1 MAYDSE
7 VPERLL
13 GGGGQPVGTDRIRV
27 VIADDHPV
35 FRDGL
40 AILLGRH
47 ESIDVVG
54 TADDGEAALAVCRE
68 QRPDVVLVDLRMGK
82 LDGLAVVN
90 QLTRTMPDT
99 KAIILSGFD
108 ADEDVFQAIRAGA
121 AGYLLKHTSPEEV
134 AAAIVRVHEGDKCI
148 PPALAAKLATHLS
161 RPQLT
166 ARQEEVLQ
174 LISEGLSNQEIA
186 DRLQIVEGTV
196 KAHVKSILAKLGARD
211 RTQAIS
217 LAMHRGLVRL

>member
-1 MAYDSE
+1 MAQH
-7 VPERLL
+7 
-13 GGGGQPVGTDRIRV
+13 GRIRV

-47 ESIDVVG
+47 DGIEVVG
-54 TADDGEAALAVCRE
+54 TADDGEAAIAVCRE
-68 QRPDVVLVDLRMGK
+68 QRPDVVLVDLRMAR

-90 QLTRTMPDT
+90 ELTRSMPHT
-99 KAIILSGFD
+99 RAIVLSGFD

-134 AAAIVRVHEGDKCI
+134 ASSIQRVYNGEKCI
-148 PPALAAKLATHLS
+148 PPALAAKLATHLA

-166 ARQEEVLQ
+166 GRQEEVLQ

-186 DRLQIVEGTV
+186 ARLNIVEGTV

>member
-1 MAYDSE
+1 MTE
-7 VPERLL
+7 GV
-13 GGGGQPVGTDRIRV
+13 RIRV

-40 AILLGRH
+40 AVLLGRH
-47 ESIDVVG
+47 DGIEVVG
-54 TADDGEAALAVCRE
+54 TADDGESALEICRA
-68 QRPDVVLVDLRMGK
+68 QRPDVVLVDLRMAR

-90 QLTRTMPDT
+90 ELTRTMPET
-99 KAIILSGFD
+99 RAIVLSGFD

-134 AAAIVRVHEGDKCI
+134 ANAIHRVYEGERCI
-148 PPALAAKLATHLS
+148 PPALAAKLAVHLS

-166 ARQEEVLQ
+166 GRQEQVLQ

-186 DRLQIVEGTV
+186 QRLNIVEGTV

-211 RTQAIS
+211 RTQAIA